1 MAEKRKDNRGRILK
15 TGESQRA
22 DGTYQYRYKQVPKGK
37 WYYVY
42 APTLEELRTKE
53 KPIQKD
59 VDDGVNYCEGKITV
73 IELLE
78 RYISLKQGV
87 RHATKVGYKFV
98 LNLVKNEDFGSRRIN
113 TIKTSDAKLW
123 FMKLQKDGR
132 GFSTITSVRGVV
144 KPAFQM
150 ACDED
155 IIRKNPFSFSLAGVV
170 VNDTK
175 KRVALKPEE
184 QKVFMDFIKN
194 DSHYSCYYDEFT
206 VLLGTGVRVSEFC
219 GLTLSDL
226 DFDTRKIR
234 VERQL
239 IKEKGGIYHVE
250 KTKTD
255 SGVRFIPMS
264 EDVYQSLKNIVK
276 NRKKPQRE
284 MMIDGYAGFLLLDKN
299 SNPKVGLHLDHHMQW
314 TMKKYRKLHPDRPLP
329 TITPHVLRH
338 TFCTNMAN
346 AGMDIKSLQYLMGHS
361 DAAITMNVYTHAS
374 YERAEESMQRIL
386 EFKPKDQQQ
395 KTG

>member
-1 MAEKRKDNRGRILK
+1 MGQKRKDNKGRILR

-37 WYYVY
+37 WHYLY
-42 APTLEELRTKE
+42 AQTLDELREKE
-53 KPIQKD
+53 KPIQKV
-59 VDDGVNYCEGKITV
+59 VDDGISYCEGKITV
-73 IELLE
+73 IQLLE

-98 LNLVKNEDFGSRRIN
+98 LNLVKQEEFGCRQIN

-123 FMKLQKDGR
+123 FMKLQRDGR
-132 GFSTITSVRGVV
+132 GYSTITSVRGVV

-150 ACDED
+150 AVDED
-155 IIRKNPFSFSLAGVV
+155 IIRKNPFAFSLAGVV

-175 KRVALKPEE
+175 KRVALTPE
-184 QKVFMDFIKN
+184 QQNIFMDFVRN
-194 DSHYSCYYDEFT
+194 DSYYSRYYDEFN
-206 VLLGTGVRVSEFC
+206 VLLGTGMRVSEFC
-219 GLTLSDL
+219 GLTLNDL
-226 DFDTRKIR
+226 DFKNQRIR

-250 KTKTD
+250 RTKTE
-255 SGVRFIPMS
+255 SGVRFIPMTP
-264 EDVYQSLKNIVK
+264 DVFESLQNIVK
-276 NRKKPQRE
+276 NRKKPKTE
-284 MMIDGYAGFLLLDKN
+284 MLVNGYTGFLLLDKN
-299 SNPKVGLHLDHHMQW
+299 ENPKVALHLEHHLQW
-314 TMKKYRKLHPDRPLP
+314 AMKKYRRTHDEPLP

-338 TFCTNMAN
+338 TFCTNLAN
-346 AGMDIKSLQYLMGHS
+346 KGMGIKDLQYLMGHS

-374 YERAEESMQRIL
+374 YAKAEESMQKIL
-386 EFKPKDQQQ
+386 DFKPLDKQQ

>member
-1 MAEKRKDNRGRILK
+1 MGQKRKDNKGRILR

-37 WYYVY
+37 WHYLY
-42 APTLEELRTKE
+42 AQTLDELREKE
-53 KPIQKD
+53 RPIQKV
-59 VDDGVNYCEGKITV
+59 VDDGISYCEGKITV
-73 IELLE
+73 IQLLE

-98 LNLVKNEDFGSRRIN
+98 LNLVKQEEFGCRQIN

-123 FMKLQKDGR
+123 FMKLQRDGR
-132 GFSTITSVRGVV
+132 GYSTITSVRGVV

-150 ACDED
+150 AVDED
-155 IIRKNPFSFSLAGVV
+155 IIRKNPFAFSLAGVV

-175 KRVALKPEE
+175 KRVALTPE
-184 QKVFMDFIKN
+184 QQNIFMDFVRN
-194 DSHYSCYYDEFT
+194 DSYYSRYYDEFN
-206 VLLGTGVRVSEFC
+206 VLLGTGMRVSEFC
-219 GLTLSDL
+219 GLTLNDL
-226 DFDTRKIR
+226 DFGNQRIR

-250 KTKTD
+250 RTKTE
-255 SGVRFIPMS
+255 SGVRFIPMTP
-264 EDVYQSLKNIVK
+264 DVFESLQNIVK
-276 NRKKPQRE
+276 NRKKPKTE
-284 MMIDGYAGFLLLDKN
+284 MLVNGYTGFLLLDKN
-299 SNPKVGLHLDHHMQW
+299 ENPKVALHLEHHLQW
-314 TMKKYRKLHPDRPLP
+314 TMKKYRRTHDEPLP

-338 TFCTNMAN
+338 TFCTNLAN
-346 AGMDIKSLQYLMGHS
+346 KGMGIKDLQYLMGHS

-374 YERAEESMQRIL
+374 YAKAEESMKKIL
-386 EFKPKDQQQ
+386 DFKPLDKQQ

>member
-1 MAEKRKDNRGRILK
+1 MAEKRKDSRGRILK

-42 APTLEELRTKE
+42 APTLEELRMKE

-98 LNLVKNEDFGSRRIN
+98 LNLVKNEDFGNRRIN

-155 IIRKNPFSFSLAGVV
+155 IIRKNPFTFSLAGVV

-175 KRVALKPEE
+175 KRVALNPEQ
-184 QKVFMDFIKN
+184 QKVFMDFVRN
-194 DSHYSCYYDEFT
+194 DSHYCCYYDEFN
-206 VLLGTGVRVSEFC
+206 VLLGTGMRVSEFC

-239 IKEKGGIYHVE
+239 IKEKGGIYHAE

-255 SGVRFIPMS
+255 CGVRFIPMS
-264 EDVYQSLKNIVK
+264 EDVCQSLKNIVK

-374 YERAEESMQRIL
+374 YERAEESMQRIM

>member
-1 MAEKRKDNRGRILK
+1 MGQKRKDNKGRILR

-37 WYYVY
+37 WHYLY
-42 APTLEELRTKE
+42 AQTLDELREKE
-53 KPIQKD
+53 RPIQKV
-59 VDDGVNYCEGKITV
+59 VDDGISYCEGKITV
-73 IELLE
+73 IQLLE

-98 LNLVKNEDFGSRRIN
+98 LNLVKQEDFGCRQIN

-123 FMKLQKDGR
+123 FMKLQRDGR
-132 GFSTITSVRGVV
+132 GYSTITSVRGVV

-150 ACDED
+150 AVDED
-155 IIRKNPFSFSLAGVV
+155 IIRKNPFAFSLAGVV

-175 KRVALKPEE
+175 KRVALTPE
-184 QKVFMDFIKN
+184 QQNIFMDFVRN
-194 DSHYSCYYDEFT
+194 DSYYSRYYDEFN
-206 VLLGTGVRVSEFC
+206 VLLGTGMRVSEFC
-219 GLTLSDL
+219 GLTLNDL
-226 DFDTRKIR
+226 DFGNQRIR

-250 KTKTD
+250 RTKTE
-255 SGVRFIPMS
+255 SGVRFIPMTP
-264 EDVYQSLKNIVK
+264 DVFENLQNIVK
-276 NRKKPQRE
+276 NRKKPKTE
-284 MMIDGYAGFLLLDKN
+284 MLVNGYTGFLLLDKN
-299 SNPKVGLHLDHHMQW
+299 ENPKVALHLEHHLQW
-314 TMKKYRKLHPDRPLP
+314 TMKKYRRTHDEPLP

-338 TFCTNMAN
+338 TFCTNLAN
-346 AGMDIKSLQYLMGHS
+346 KGMGIKDLQYLMGHS

-374 YERAEESMQRIL
+374 YAKAEESMKKIL
-386 EFKPKDQQQ
+386 DFKPLDKQQ